1 MKSLCHI
8 KSMSYK
14 IFVIQDLCHIKSG
27 IMKCPQDTWGETPSA
42 AVVVLNWEKMPVWF
56 GGLRQVQGRWV
67 GGAQTPCADPVMA
80 SVT

>member
-1 MKSLCHI
+1 
-8 KSMSYK
+8 
-14 IFVIQDLCHIKSG
+14 
-27 IMKCPQDTWGETPSA
+27 MKCPQDTWGETPSA
-42 AVVVLNWEKMPVWF
+42 AVVVLNSEEKMPVWF